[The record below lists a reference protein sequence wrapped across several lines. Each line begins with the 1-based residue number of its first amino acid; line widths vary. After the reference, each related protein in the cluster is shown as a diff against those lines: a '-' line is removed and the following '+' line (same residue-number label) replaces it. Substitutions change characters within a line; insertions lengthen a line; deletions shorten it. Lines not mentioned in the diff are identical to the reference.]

1 MHLICPL
8 GRSDVSAGER
18 ERKDAGG
25 GCANDEDGKAPKG
38 PVPGATLCAIDH
50 TPMWLALSS
59 TKGAEGCPARA
70 VTIELGYRAGVRA
83 SFGRACCLITHTH
96 THTRP

>member
-1 MHLICPL
+1 M
-8 GRSDVSAGER
+8 SAGER
-18 ERKDAGG
+18 EREDAGG

-96 THTRP
+96 THG